1 MTGARQP
8 LEEVVSDGD
17 SSDTETESESGECSS
32 QSQGPSEMRQIL
44 TEVSEVVN
52 CLYRLSMSVRNPTG
66 TQRYIKSAH
75 IDTSFYEP
83 YDLKYVEQKFPSA
96 KGYLVERLG
105 KAISRRRQYL
115 KYRETHAAKMA
126 QRLDEE
132 NTTTVRSET
141 TATALLVQSEPQEDS
156 RSVSSES
163 SYATST
169 GSAHKARMPSM
180 PKEARAGLPF
190 ECPYCRT
197 IEVVKNTHAWMKHVY
212 KDLQPYMCTS
222 ENCATPHEMYE
233 GRRQW
238 FNHEL
243 QKHRRSWRCHGH
255 CNQPFT
261 SEDALAKH
269 VRKHLS
275 GQYSDAQISV
285 LVEMW
290 AGQTDM
296 HAESPCPLCRERVAG
311 TMQLQKHQGRH
322 LEEIALFAL
331 PSEETESDEDS
342 DSQSSSLVGEEPNPP
357 PSCSQDI
364 NILCDTCQADRLTRY
379 YHCSTC
385 DYGSFD
391 ICQRCFDMGN
401 WCQNREHSMVEH
413 CADRSLERSKVHH
426 WQGSSEGPEVSERI
440 SAPPAYA
447 RGQLLV
453 PAEDGISYRSSAA
466 PEYRHPA
473 PVIVNNEN
481 IAVVEEDQHS
491 QRPRNIHGRHYYYRD
506 DEYSDHE
513 RSRSRSRR
521 RTSDR
526 ERSRPNIRDRT
537 SSPYYGSEYEIQS
550 RLKRLELLEKQAE
563 DERERRLK
571 EESFIEKAKEE
582 AEEEARRKHEEDF
595 EKKAIEEYKDKI
607 WKEFERSNTA
617 EPLTRLANIS
627 LTGEASNAA
636 IGSRE
641 ALIDESSRER
651 RNEEKFTAFRFPSLN
666 SRSEDRASE
675 EEAKVERG
683 EEEGQKEYNA
693 QRWILGRETEDDLK
707 EGRQKS
713 DVSYTD
719 STGRVV
725 KVPRPAYVKV
735 NNKHLDPYTLDVYE
749 LPWEWDEVDLISA
762 QRLTSA

>member
-1 MTGARQP
+1 VTGARQP
-8 LEEVVSDGD
+8 LEDVVSDGD
-17 SSDTETESESGECSS
+17 SSDTETESESGEGSS

-52 CLYRLSMSVRNPTG
+52 CLYRLSMSVRNPAG

-141 TATALLVQSEPQEDS
+141 TATALLVQSDLQEDS

-180 PKEARAGLPF
+180 PKDARAGLPF
-190 ECPYCRT
+190 ECPYFRT
-197 IEVVKNTHAWMKHVY
+197 IEFVKSTHAWMKHVY

-255 CNQPFT
+255 CNQPLT

-311 TMQLQKHQGRH
+311 AMQLQKHLGRH

-391 ICQRCFDMGN
+391 MCQRCFDMGN

-426 WQGSSEGPEVSERI
+426 WQGSSEGPEVLPLTSKRITPMNDIGGSEVAAKQ
-440 SAPPAYA
+440 SYSGLNQA
-447 RGQLLV
+447 RPGVEQLDPLD
-453 PAEDGISYRSSAA
+453 ALL
-466 PEYRHPA
+466 
-473 PVIVNNEN
+473 NTN
-481 IAVVEEDQHS
+481 IL
-491 QRPRNIHGRHYYYRD
+491 PG
-506 DEYSDHE
+506 
-513 RSRSRSRR
+513 
-521 RTSDR
+521 
-526 ERSRPNIRDRT
+526 RPN
-537 SSPYYGSEYEIQS
+537 PF
-550 RLKRLELLEKQAE
+550 
-563 DERERRLK
+563 
-571 EESFIEKAKEE
+571 ESVSDGEVSVAKEE
-582 AEEEARRKHEEDF
+582 ASADRPSDAPRHARWTKLDRKLVTPEALKAGNEELEETGNHLVVWRVLTRDEIDAYARKSQESIEKRLESGVRAYEEIEAEQEAEEAAAKRVEEETIIKATAD
-595 EKKAIEEYKDKI
+595 KKVGIK
-607 WKEFERSNTA
+607 
-617 EPLTRLANIS
+617 
-627 LTGEASNAA
+627 
-636 IGSRE
+636 
-641 ALIDESSRER
+641 
-651 RNEEKFTAFRFPSLN
+651 
-666 SRSEDRASE
+666 
-675 EEAKVERG
+675 
-683 EEEGQKEYNA
+683 
-693 QRWILGRETEDDLK
+693 
-707 EGRQKS
+707 
-713 DVSYTD
+713 
-719 STGRVV
+719 
-725 KVPRPAYVKV
+725 
-735 NNKHLDPYTLDVYE
+735 
-749 LPWEWDEVDLISA
+749 
-762 QRLTSA
+762 

>member
-8 LEEVVSDGD
+8 LEDVVSDGD
-17 SSDTETESESGECSS
+17 SSDTETESESGEGSS

-52 CLYRLSMSVRNPTG
+52 CLYRLSMSVRNPAG

-141 TATALLVQSEPQEDS
+141 TATALLVQSDLQEDS

-180 PKEARAGLPF
+180 PKDARAGLPF
-190 ECPYCRT
+190 ECPYFRT
-197 IEVVKNTHAWMKHVY
+197 IEFVKSTHAWMKHVY

-255 CNQPFT
+255 CNQPLT

-311 TMQLQKHQGRH
+311 AMQLQKHLGRH

-391 ICQRCFDMGN
+391 MCQRCFDMGN

-426 WQGSSEGPEVSERI
+426 WQGSSEGPEVLPLTSKRITPMNDIGGSEVAAKQ
-440 SAPPAYA
+440 SYSGLNQA
-447 RGQLLV
+447 RPGVEQLDPLD
-453 PAEDGISYRSSAA
+453 ALL
-466 PEYRHPA
+466 
-473 PVIVNNEN
+473 NTN
-481 IAVVEEDQHS
+481 IL
-491 QRPRNIHGRHYYYRD
+491 PG
-506 DEYSDHE
+506 
-513 RSRSRSRR
+513 
-521 RTSDR
+521 
-526 ERSRPNIRDRT
+526 RPN
-537 SSPYYGSEYEIQS
+537 PF
-550 RLKRLELLEKQAE
+550 
-563 DERERRLK
+563 
-571 EESFIEKAKEE
+571 ESVSDGEVSVAKEE
-582 AEEEARRKHEEDF
+582 ASADRPSDAPRHARWTKLDRKLVTPEALKAGNEELEETGNHLVVWRVLTRDEIDAYARKSQESIEKRLESGVRAYEEIEAEQEAEEAAAKRVEEETIIKATAD
-595 EKKAIEEYKDKI
+595 KKVGIK
-607 WKEFERSNTA
+607 
-617 EPLTRLANIS
+617 
-627 LTGEASNAA
+627 
-636 IGSRE
+636 
-641 ALIDESSRER
+641 
-651 RNEEKFTAFRFPSLN
+651 
-666 SRSEDRASE
+666 
-675 EEAKVERG
+675 
-683 EEEGQKEYNA
+683 
-693 QRWILGRETEDDLK
+693 
-707 EGRQKS
+707 
-713 DVSYTD
+713 
-719 STGRVV
+719 
-725 KVPRPAYVKV
+725 
-735 NNKHLDPYTLDVYE
+735 
-749 LPWEWDEVDLISA
+749 
-762 QRLTSA
+762 

>member
-8 LEEVVSDGD
+8 LEDVVSDGD
-17 SSDTETESESGECSS
+17 SSNTETESESGEGSS

-66 TQRYIKSAH
+66 TQRYVKSAH

-83 YDLKYVEQKFPSA
+83 YDLRYVEQKFPSA

-141 TATALLVQSEPQEDS
+141 TATALLVQRDPQEDS

-169 GSAHKARMPSM
+169 GSVQKSRMPSM

-255 CNQPFT
+255 CNQLFT

-275 GQYSDAQISV
+275 GQYSDAQIPV
-285 LVEMW
+285 LVAMW

-296 HAESPCPLCRERVAG
+296 HAESPCPLCCERVAG
-311 TMQLQKHQGRH
+311 TMQLQKHLGRH

-342 DSQSSSLVGEEPNPP
+342 DSQSSSLGGEEPNPP
-357 PSCSQDI
+357 PSSSQNI

-385 DYGSFD
+385 DYGTFD
-391 ICQRCFDMGN
+391 ICQQCFEMGN

-413 CADRSLERSKVHH
+413 CADRNLERSKVHH
-426 WQGSSEGPEVSERI
+426 WQGSSEDPEVL
-440 SAPPAYA
+440 PP
-447 RGQLLV
+447 
-453 PAEDGISYRSSAA
+453 
-466 PEYRHPA
+466 
-473 PVIVNNEN
+473 
-481 IAVVEEDQHS
+481 
-491 QRPRNIHGRHYYYRD
+491 
-506 DEYSDHE
+506 HE
-513 RSRSRSRR
+513 
-521 RTSDR
+521 
-526 ERSRPNIRDRT
+526 
-537 SSPYYGSEYEIQS
+537 
-550 RLKRLELLEKQAE
+550 
-563 DERERRLK
+563 
-571 EESFIEKAKEE
+571 
-582 AEEEARRKHEEDF
+582 
-595 EKKAIEEYKDKI
+595 
-607 WKEFERSNTA
+607 
-617 EPLTRLANIS
+617 
-627 LTGEASNAA
+627 
-636 IGSRE
+636 
-641 ALIDESSRER
+641 
-651 RNEEKFTAFRFPSLN
+651 
-666 SRSEDRASE
+666 
-675 EEAKVERG
+675 
-683 EEEGQKEYNA
+683 
-693 QRWILGRETEDDLK
+693 
-707 EGRQKS
+707 
-713 DVSYTD
+713 
-719 STGRVV
+719 
-725 KVPRPAYVKV
+725 
-735 NNKHLDPYTLDVYE
+735 
-749 LPWEWDEVDLISA
+749 
-762 QRLTSA
+762 

>member
-8 LEEVVSDGD
+8 LEDVVSDGD
-17 SSDTETESESGECSS
+17 SSDTETESESGEGSS

-52 CLYRLSMSVRNPTG
+52 CLYRLSMSVRNPAG

-141 TATALLVQSEPQEDS
+141 TATALLVQSDLQEDS

-180 PKEARAGLPF
+180 PKDARAGLPF
-190 ECPYCRT
+190 ECPYFRT
-197 IEVVKNTHAWMKHVY
+197 IEFVKSTHAWMKHVY

-255 CNQPFT
+255 CNQPLT

-311 TMQLQKHQGRH
+311 AMQLQKHLGRH

-426 WQGSSEGPEVSERI
+426 WQGSSEGPEVLPLTSKRITPMNDIGGSEVAAKQ
-440 SAPPAYA
+440 SYSGLNQA
-447 RGQLLV
+447 RPGVEQLDPLD
-453 PAEDGISYRSSAA
+453 ALL
-466 PEYRHPA
+466 
-473 PVIVNNEN
+473 NTN
-481 IAVVEEDQHS
+481 IL
-491 QRPRNIHGRHYYYRD
+491 PG
-506 DEYSDHE
+506 
-513 RSRSRSRR
+513 
-521 RTSDR
+521 
-526 ERSRPNIRDRT
+526 RPN
-537 SSPYYGSEYEIQS
+537 PF
-550 RLKRLELLEKQAE
+550 
-563 DERERRLK
+563 
-571 EESFIEKAKEE
+571 ESVSDGEVSVAKEE
-582 AEEEARRKHEEDF
+582 ASADRPSDAPRHARWTKLDRKLVTPEALKAGNEELEETGNHLVVWRVLTRDEIDAYARKSQESIEKRLESGVRAYEEIEAEQEAEEAAAKRVEEETIIKATAD
-595 EKKAIEEYKDKI
+595 KKVGIK
-607 WKEFERSNTA
+607 
-617 EPLTRLANIS
+617 
-627 LTGEASNAA
+627 
-636 IGSRE
+636 
-641 ALIDESSRER
+641 
-651 RNEEKFTAFRFPSLN
+651 
-666 SRSEDRASE
+666 
-675 EEAKVERG
+675 
-683 EEEGQKEYNA
+683 
-693 QRWILGRETEDDLK
+693 
-707 EGRQKS
+707 
-713 DVSYTD
+713 
-719 STGRVV
+719 
-725 KVPRPAYVKV
+725 
-735 NNKHLDPYTLDVYE
+735 
-749 LPWEWDEVDLISA
+749 
-762 QRLTSA
+762 